1 MSISILILLYF
12 AVIITSFFL
21 FKFEWIIR
29 TIRETASQHNQ
40 GGYTKLMQI
49 GMIIFLVSIFTAVVI
64 YFFFNPEEVNGINI
78 ILTVVVGWL
87 GAIIGQFFGE
97 KTMENLYIKKKEGIT
112 KVSITDEKRVRVIER
127 IENIIQE
134 YDIIINKY
142 NKRIKRMIK
151 LKK

>member
-1 MSISILILLYF
+1 MSISMLILLYF

-29 TIRETASQHNQ
+29 TIRDIASSQNQ

-97 KTMENLYIKKKEGIT
+97 KTMENLDVKRQIEVT
-112 KVSITDEKRVRVIER
+112 KATTIMEKHES
-127 IENIIQE
+127 
-134 YDIIINKY
+134 IINSLI
-142 NKRIKRMIK
+142 NK
-151 LKK
+151 LKKK

>member
-1 MSISILILLYF
+1 
-12 AVIITSFFL
+12 
-21 FKFEWIIR
+21 
-29 TIRETASQHNQ
+29 
-40 GGYTKLMQI
+40 MQI